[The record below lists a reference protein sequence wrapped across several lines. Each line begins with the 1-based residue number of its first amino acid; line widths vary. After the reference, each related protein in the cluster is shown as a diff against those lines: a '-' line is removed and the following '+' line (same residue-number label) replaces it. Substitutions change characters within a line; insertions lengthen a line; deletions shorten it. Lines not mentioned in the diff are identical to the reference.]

1 MKKLPIILSILIMVG
16 CTSEPK
22 VKYSPSFKDDTV
34 KAKYE
39 KNFHQKYYDDNGNEL
54 SYMEYMEYLNTK
66 LKDWPFPGAN
76 GEWIPSRDG
85 IENSDTVVNGFP
97 YNRVI

>member
-1 MKKLPIILSILIMVG
+1 MKKLLLLFTILIMVG

-22 VKYSPSFKDDTV
+22 VKYSPSFKDDPVV
-34 KAKYE
+34 KKLEE
-39 KNFHQKYYDDNGNEL
+39 KKRLRLGRTMAERD
-54 SYMEYMEYLNTK
+54 SM